1 VGNTPYKNPLHFR
14 SDEIGVDYLNFHTKI
29 ISVGWKCDV
38 EQVGPFVAQ
47 VPIFSTWGH
56 IEVGNII
63 WLQYYG

>member
-1 VGNTPYKNPLHFR
+1 MGDTLYKNSHHFR

-29 ISVGWKCDV
+29 INVGWKCDV
-38 EQVGPFVAQ
+38 KQVAPFVAQ
-47 VPIFSTWGH
+47 VLFSTWGH